1 MSTNEGKGK
10 LYLPISNFTANI
22 MSTQSSIGARCEW
35 WFPVYIL
42 WDEICDEYR
51 LKLVDVPIQFETLL
65 IVFLCG
71 FPVVQYICGCM
82 LWFAAP
88 LLLLF
93 LLRIFLWVAR
103 SLVLKADSLNFSE
116 SAQLQTSTTYQR
128 GGAVFVFANSIF
140 FSTGLRSTQ
149 TIFVTNMQMLLQD
162 FDRFLFLA
170 ISFLSTQEVGWFC
183 FFLSSTTTLIFS
195 ALWILQCLNSSFLAT
210 MCIRLSFICK

>member
-71 FPVVQYICGCM
+71 LPVVQYICGCM

-128 GGAVFVFANSIF
+128 GGALFVLANSIF
-140 FSTGLRSTQ
+140 FSTGLWSTQ
-149 TIFVTNMQMLLQD
+149 TIFRYQYANVASRLQ
-162 FDRFLFLA
+162 
-170 ISFLSTQEVGWFC
+170 SFSLSC
-183 FFLSSTTTLIFS
+183 NFFLVHTGSLLILFFS
-195 ALWILQCLNSSFLAT
+195 LLYNHFDFLCSVDFA
-210 MCIRLSFICK
+210 MP

>member
-128 GGAVFVFANSIF
+128 GGAVLVLANSIF
-140 FSTGLRSTQ
+140 CSTGLRSTQ
-149 TIFVTNMQMLLQD
+149 TIFRYQYANVALRLQS
-162 FDRFLFLA
+162 FSLLA
-170 ISFLSTQEVGWFC
+170 ISLLSTQEVCWFC

-195 ALWILQCLNSSFLAT
+195 ALWIL
-210 MCIRLSFICK
+210 